1 MNVAKLTI
9 EGDLSQNIVSE
20 VAVDVAME
28 SKLGDAAVS
37 RVPWLSGVGPPKY
50 QTERVDGWFP
60 QIDPVTAVADSE
72 GEVRCHRPLTELG
85 NATFKL

>member
-37 RVPWLSGVGPPKY
+37 R
-50 QTERVDGWFP
+50 F
-60 QIDPVTAVADSE
+60 
-72 GEVRCHRPLTELG
+72 HRLAG
-85 NATFKL
+85 